1 MKYIDTII
9 IKSIPAN
16 IPACNSTSRK
26 LTSYFFFA
34 VKKYNACGK
43 ALTIMD
49 ITRKHISKEKP
60 LPPQNIKIGMIVI
73 KYTKIPDAVLT
84 VLSDKIPFFTT
95 KQEYIESI
103 IGKEQNGV
111 SVNSSLNTG

>member
-1 MKYIDTII
+1 
-9 IKSIPAN
+9 
-16 IPACNSTSRK
+16 
-26 LTSYFFFA
+26 
-34 VKKYNACGK
+34 
-43 ALTIMD
+43 MD

-103 IGKEQNGV
+103 IGKKQNDV

>member
-1 MKYIDTII
+1 
-9 IKSIPAN
+9 
-16 IPACNSTSRK
+16 
-26 LTSYFFFA
+26 
-34 VKKYNACGK
+34 
-43 ALTIMD
+43 MD

-60 LPPQNIKIGMIVI
+60 LPTQNIKIGMIVI

-103 IGKEQNGV
+103 IGKKQNDV